1 MHSHSSDSLCFLDHK
16 RCQLAYR
23 LQGNGPPV
31 VFIQG
36 TGVHGDGWRP
46 QVDELQS
53 SYTCLTFDNRGMA
66 HSQPHQGPLTV
77 PQMADDVRAL
87 MDHVGWETAHIVGH
101 SLGGLIAQCFAI
113 ESPKRVRSLALLCTI
128 SRGKDAASPSWGM
141 IWTGLRTMIGTKPMR
156 RKAFCEIVLPPSLWP
171 DWKEWSPRLEPLFG
185 HDLATQPPIAMKQL
199 GAMQKYDATKHLK
212 SISHIPTL
220 LVGCQY
226 DRIATP
232 AIMDRLATHFPDGRY
247 VRFQDAAHGVPIQCS
262 SQINALLREH
272 WH

>member
-1 MHSHSSDSLCFLDHK
+1 MEMNYLDHNGC
-16 RCQLAYR
+16 RLAYR

-36 TGVHGDGWRP
+36 TGVHGDGWLP
-46 QVDELQS
+46 QVEELQS

-66 HSQPHQGPLTV
+66 NSQPHQGSLTV

-87 MDHVGWETAHIVGH
+87 MDHLGWETAHVVGH

-113 ESPKRVRSLALLCTI
+113 ECPKRVRSLSLLCTI
-128 SRGKDAASPSWGM
+128 SRGKDAASPSLGM

-156 RKAFCEIVLPPSLWP
+156 RKAFCEIVLPPNLWSE
-171 DWKEWSPRLEPLFG
+171 WKAWSQRLEPLFG

-199 GAMQKYDATKHLK
+199 GAMQKYDATPQLPSIRHL
-212 SISHIPTL
+212 PTL
-220 LVGCQY
+220 LVGCRY

-232 AIMDRLATHFPDGRY
+232 AIMDRLATHFPDGNY
-247 VRFQDAAHGVPIQCS
+247 VRIDHAAHGVPIQCAS
-262 SQINALLREH
+262 EINQLLREH
-272 WH
+272 WVNKD